1 VGNKFSRQNGNK
13 NNNRNNNN
21 RDNRNSNNRNVGNG
35 NMKEVFQSFQNNYR
49 VLLDVHAALKANDR
63 ELSSDSY
70 KKYKE
75 FDDKCMLIAQKLNS
89 TAARRI
95 LTETYSILS
104 GKNQDIKLIQLSQK
118 LHYIANRQ
126 TGAGNRS
133 KELAMELSKLCK
145 FLSRQ
150 GPEAAE
156 LPKMIME
163 GVVCYVEG

>member
-1 VGNKFSRQNGNK
+1 MGKKFNNQGGKNK
-13 NNNRNNNN
+13 NNNNKATGDRKPKNRTMGEMFLFFRNNYNI
-21 RDNRNSNNRNVGNG
+21 
-35 NMKEVFQSFQNNYR
+35 
-49 VLLDVHAALKANDR
+49 LLDTYMALKANDR
-63 ELSSDSY
+63 KLDENSR
-70 KKYKE
+70 KKFKE
-75 FDDKCMLIAQKLNS
+75 FDDNCMTIAQDLNS
-89 TAARRI
+89 AAARRI
-95 LTETYSILS
+95 LTETYSVLS
-104 GKNQDIKLIQLSQK
+104 GENQDIKLIQLSQK